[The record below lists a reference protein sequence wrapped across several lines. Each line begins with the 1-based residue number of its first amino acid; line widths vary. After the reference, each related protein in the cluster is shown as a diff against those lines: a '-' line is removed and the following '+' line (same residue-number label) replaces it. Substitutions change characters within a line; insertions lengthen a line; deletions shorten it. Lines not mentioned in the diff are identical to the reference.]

1 MRNKHFV
8 SLSIFQIMAMFRR
21 GIFYFF
27 LSIYLKENL
36 GVSNTEMTLYATL
49 PMVANILT
57 QSAVWGRISDKFQ
70 KRRLLI
76 IFGELY
82 AAVGYIVV
90 YFIHKNMAINKS
102 LHAAAYTIIIG
113 FTIIEAGWSSSNL
126 GWTALIADLTK
137 ETERGKIM
145 GRLQFIGGI
154 GNILGVTAS
163 GFLYL
168 GGEGFSNGNL
178 FFISSG
184 IMVFS
189 IIALFLI
196 PESYAELEDSGVV
209 PINNAILNKNEE
221 GMENKGKN
229 NTVENPQKIRWEW
242 QLFVWI
248 LVVLG
253 IVNIGGNS
261 INQMVSI
268 YIRLPS
274 TFAASDVIVAQ
285 LRNTS
290 SIAIIIG
297 GLLVGFLTKHF
308 SDHTLLLVG
317 FSFLFIGTLIL
328 PFAPSIVLIF
338 VYMALLGLSRVWIQ
352 TISYSMITKI
362 IPLEIRGKMMG
373 YYNAAFYLSWGLGG
387 TLITGPVADSIV
399 DVNLVTLS
407 IYVGFFI
414 VSVCMWLATFF
425 ISYFKLNKTKG
436 IQMSSFSISFVF
448 SVIVAFL
455 FSQKIANWISSG
467 GNSDAYSY
475 RVTFYIAALMIVIGM
490 LTYMLLRPEKFE
502 LFKTKNKEKTKHKK

>member
-1 MRNKHFV
+1 
-8 SLSIFQIMAMFRR
+8 MAMFRR

-196 PESYAELEDSGVV
+196 PESYAELEDSDIV
-209 PINNAILNKNEE
+209 PINNTILNKNEE
-221 GMENKGKN
+221 SIKKKGKN
-229 NTVENPQKIRWEW
+229 TPVENPQKISWEW

-290 SIAIIIG
+290 SIAMIIG
-297 GLLVGFLTKHF
+297 GLLVG
-308 SDHTLLLVG
+308 
-317 FSFLFIGTLIL
+317 IL

-425 ISYFKLNKTKG
+425 ISYFKLNKTKS